1 VLIEMLPF
9 TVAKQ
14 RLTREQAERRAQV
27 VQMRRARM
35 SFAEIAEQLA
45 VTPQRVGQLYRD
57 ALAQIPRQNVDEH
70 RAEELELIDTAVGA
84 LIGIAT
90 DSTTSARTRVEA
102 WSAIRGWAE
111 RKARLLGLDAPKTHA
126 VLTLDAIDAQ
136 IAALEAELGVRAAL
150 EEGPGMD
157 D

>member
-1 VLIEMLPF
+1 MTFDAIGHQLGISS
-9 TVAKQ
+9 Q
-14 RLTREQAERRAQV
+14 RAGRI
-27 VQMRRARM
+27 
-35 SFAEIAEQLA
+35 FH
-45 VTPQRVGQLYRD
+45 D
-57 ALAQIPRQNVDEH
+57 ALAALPRHDIDEL
-70 RAEELELIDTAVGA
+70 RTEETELIDHAVNS

-90 DSTTSARTRVEA
+90 DNTTSPKTRVEA

-136 IAALEAELGVRAAL
+136 IATLEAELGARASL
-150 EEGPGMD
+150 EEESGID